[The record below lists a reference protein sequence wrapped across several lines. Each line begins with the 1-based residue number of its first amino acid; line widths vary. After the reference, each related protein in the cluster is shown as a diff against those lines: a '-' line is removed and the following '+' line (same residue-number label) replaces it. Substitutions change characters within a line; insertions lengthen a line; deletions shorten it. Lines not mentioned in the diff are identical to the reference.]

1 MDKLV
6 FKSMLLIAPIMVLI
20 VGVNYFIDPAHQF
33 SDEYYLKAAKLLKHD
48 NIILEGNCDER
59 KLIKYFVKQKD
70 IVEVLVLGSS
80 RSLILGEEHVNNSS
94 MLNLSTSGSDFEDI
108 IATYELYESTL
119 GFPEKVVIGIDPWML
134 NISRKSDRYL
144 GLLENYNAIAKKLD
158 LPENQIISSEK
169 SFFKALFSL
178 DYFQTSLIHAYRN
191 GIGNSIV
198 IKTNET
204 ISEQNI
210 KMSNGTLLYA
220 KNWQSEKSKIEIA
233 AKRYISGEVY
243 GFNDYSEVSSARL
256 VKFELFFKY
265 LKRNNIAIE
274 VFLSP
279 YHPIVWEYFE
289 SNTAKFQPIFE
300 SEKQII
306 ILCQKYSIQIT
317 GSFSPKNLNLLS
329 TDFYD
334 GMHPNL
340 IGLKKIFCCR

>member
-1 MDKLV
+1 MNKLAY
-6 FKSMLLIAPIMVLI
+6 KSMLLIAPIMVLI
-20 VGVNYFIDPAHQF
+20 ASVNYFIDPAHQF
-33 SDEYYLKAAKLLKHD
+33 SHEYYLKAAILLKHD

-70 IVEVLVLGSS
+70 KADVIVLGSS

-94 MLNLSTSGSDFEDI
+94 MLNLSTTGSDFEDI

-119 GFPEKVVIGIDPWML
+119 GFPKKVLIGIDPWML
-134 NISRKSDRYL
+134 NANRKSDRYL
-144 GLLENYNAIAKKLD
+144 ELLENYNAIAKKLD
-158 LPENQIISSEK
+158 LPENQRISIEK

-178 DYFQTSLIHAYRN
+178 DYFQTSLIHLYRN
-191 GIGNSIV
+191 GIGISMV
-198 IKTNET
+198 VKTEET

-210 KMSNGTLLYA
+210 KMSNGVLLYA

-256 VKFELFFKY
+256 LKFELFFKY
-265 LKRNNIAIE
+265 LKSNNIATE

-279 YHPIVWEYFE
+279 YHPIVWDYFK
-289 SNTAKFQPIFE
+289 SNATKFLPVFE
-300 SEKQII
+300 SEKQIRR
-306 ILCQKYSIQIT
+306 LCKNYNIQLT
-317 GSFSPKNLNLLS
+317 GSYSPTALNLIS

-340 IGLKKIFCCR
+340 VGLKKIFGS